1 MGDIRTEAGGEM
13 PETRH
18 EHVRRRNKIIF
29 STLAITIIIVTLGF
43 VIKVPHKATAVGYI
57 TTAEYADVRAST
69 AGRVAEI
76 LISSGDTVKKGDV
89 MVKLE
94 SDTEKAAVEEAEKL
108 VNKAEA
114 ELALRKATATEN
126 KRAHTEA
133 IKLAELELKY
143 AKEQL
148 EVTKSLHAKGLAS
161 GRRLSE
167 DTFAVT
173 KGEEQLRV
181 LKEKDMTLEDKQIA
195 VLEQELETKKQVLS
209 RAVAEL
215 NKRTIYAP
223 IDGTVTRYSFYIG
236 EMLRTDMVLYE
247 IFQGEANCI
256 KLRIPEKHAEKAVVG
271 TPLRLTLGTYGGIIP
286 HKFNGKVTYL
296 RGVVE
301 GSDNS
306 FYRVAYCEFNPE
318 GYNVSPGTSAK
329 AKLNFGKQSLWRLIF
344 MP

>member
-76 LISSGDTVKKGDV
+76 LISSGDTVKKGDA

-148 EVTKSLHAKGLAS
+148 EVTKSRAENEAL
-161 GRRLSE
+161 RLSS
-167 DTFAVT
+167 
-173 KGEEQLRV
+173 
-181 LKEKDMTLEDKQIA
+181 LKA
-195 VLEQELETKKQVLS
+195 ELEGLGKES
-209 RAVAEL
+209 EL
-215 NKRTIYAP
+215 YDNERKAIINKMLKNGDRREIAICP
-223 IDGTVTRYSFYIG
+223 LDGVDF
-236 EMLRTDMVLYE
+236 
-247 IFQGEANCI
+247 
-256 KLRIPEKHAEKAVVG
+256 
-271 TPLRLTLGTYGGIIP
+271 
-286 HKFNGKVTYL
+286 
-296 RGVVE
+296 
-301 GSDNS
+301 
-306 FYRVAYCEFNPE
+306 
-318 GYNVSPGTSAK
+318 
-329 AKLNFGKQSLWRLIF
+329 
-344 MP
+344 